1 MGGANLSHSVSES
14 QNAYFPIL
22 ILDAALL
29 AVALAPDMRKKSTLM
44 SCNEKIY

>member
-1 MGGANLSHSVSES
+1 MSHSVSES

-29 AVALAPDMRKKSTLM
+29 AVVLAPEMRKKSTLL
-44 SCNEKIY
+44 SCTEEMYN